1 MEVTVM
7 VWSSGNARESSIYG
21 ILDKA
26 KPGKLPVISDKGH
39 WEDTHKTIKE
49 SRFKDA
55 VAAKKSITE
64 VGYYL
69 AGGELTFTTIEV
81 MPPPTT

>member
-26 KPGKLPVISDKGH
+26 KPGKLPVISDKAGVSRRGLSRTNVAGAQKG
-39 WEDTHKTIKE
+39 EIGCRPE
-49 SRFKDA
+49 S
-55 VAAKKSITE
+55 
-64 VGYYL
+64 
-69 AGGELTFTTIEV
+69 
-81 MPPPTT
+81 

>member
-1 MEVTVM
+1 MEFAVM

-55 VAAKKSITE
+55 VAAKK
-64 VGYYL
+64 VFL
-69 AGGELTFTTIEV
+69 RWR
-81 MPPPTT
+81 PPC